1 MVEQRSPKPPVWVQL
16 LLPLLYKFHI
26 MAVVVKW
33 LTHRIVVPT
42 FVGSI
47 PTGRPIFVY
56 KDLII
61 YCWAIAKR

>member
-42 FVGSI
+42 CVGST
-47 PTGRPIFVY
+47 PTGRPI
-56 KDLII
+56 I
-61 YCWAIAKR
+61 